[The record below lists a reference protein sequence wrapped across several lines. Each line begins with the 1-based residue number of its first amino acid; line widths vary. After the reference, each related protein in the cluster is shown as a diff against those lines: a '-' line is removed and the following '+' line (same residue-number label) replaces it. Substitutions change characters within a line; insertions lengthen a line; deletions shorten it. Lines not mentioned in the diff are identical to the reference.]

1 MITCVFGD
9 VGTGKT
15 FLMTYFGYMANKQGI
30 PVYANYKLTF
40 VHKRIDSIQD
50 LHIHEEKKNMVLL
63 DEAWLTADSR
73 RSHANIEISK
83 LILQSRKMKSD
94 LMYSAQK
101 PTQIDVR
108 IRGITHLFV
117 HPTISLCDDEGVPII
132 ITAESFI
139 KNPMSTDSLTHYNTV
154 DYFVYGIQKYYDT
167 NEIIEPTV
175 SYRHKDLL
183 KKFVGFEGSRMK
195 LEAIL
200 HLDEGLSKS
209 DAHAVA
215 SYIL

>member
-1 MITCVFGD
+1 MITCVAGD
-9 VGTGKT
+9 VGAGKT
-15 FLMTYFGYMANKQGI
+15 FLMTYFGYMAWKNNV
-30 PVYANYKLTF
+30 PVYANYNLKF
-40 VHKRIDSIQD
+40 PYKKIDSIQS
-50 LHIHEEKKNMVLL
+50 LHIKEEKKNMVLL

-73 RSHANIEISK
+73 KSHANIEISK

-94 LMYSAQK
+94 LMYTTQK
-101 PTQIDVR
+101 PTQIDIR
-108 IRGITHLFV
+108 IRGITHFFV
-117 HPTISLCDDEGVPII
+117 FPVISLCDDNGIPII
-132 ITAESFI
+132 ITAENFI

-167 NEIIEPTV
+167 NEIVMPTM
-175 SYRHKDLL
+175 SYHHKDLL
-183 KKFVGFEGSRMK
+183 KKYTGFEGSRMK

-200 HLDEGLSKS
+200 HLDEDLSKS